1 MRPDHPWTGRVA
13 VLRPQASKDLFP
25 LLILMETRLQR
36 PAYATFLRTRPHMDP
51 KSARLRPICGLVRRN
66 GFIGCDATPRA
77 ILRSRRSDRHGDA
90 LSSTRRSRAGRSSC
104 CGAGTGSV
112 RSLPPTQSSVR
123 SRADATRPIRV
134 LTSSVRSAG
143 ESVDRCF
150 LRTAADL
157 AGPSS
162 ALAEKARLAE
172 RRLANPVDLD
182 REMSRPA
189 QRGILPVGGRSSK
202 SRGSSSLRAS
212 SVSATCAS

>member
-1 MRPDHPWTGRVA
+1 
-13 VLRPQASKDLFP
+13 
-25 LLILMETRLQR
+25 
-36 PAYATFLRTRPHMDP
+36 MDP

-150 LRTAADL
+150 LRTAANL

-162 ALAEKARLAE
+162 ALTEKARLAE

-189 QRGILPVGGRSSK
+189 QRGILPVGGGSSR
-202 SRGSSSLRAS
+202 SRGFSSSGRARS
-212 SVSATCAS
+212 ARPAPPDGRVPVSRQQGLGRGWFVGGVRMWTSCPPRELGKIGIVKGRRHE